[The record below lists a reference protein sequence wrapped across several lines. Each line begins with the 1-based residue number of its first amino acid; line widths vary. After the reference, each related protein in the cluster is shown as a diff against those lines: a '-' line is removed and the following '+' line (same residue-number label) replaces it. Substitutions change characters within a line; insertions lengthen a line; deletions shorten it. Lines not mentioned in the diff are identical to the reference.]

1 MLPPMQRR
9 RSSALRMV
17 VALWFASAA
26 SVTHAQ
32 QTPPEP
38 APPEP
43 PGTAEPAP
51 EPTPAEP
58 APTPETSDAGQGAAG
73 SNAAEGASDAPTP
86 PPPPADDGDYAG
98 VGASTDD
105 DPLSYESSDE
115 EETLYSSRSED
126 DLHEF
131 SVRVDPLSWLL
142 LGRFPIEL
150 EIGVWKFLSIELVP
164 VLVTAA
170 KPIALNY
177 ARLDDV
183 LSQSSRGIGPI
194 SGASL
199 GVGVWLFGEPFSG
212 YVVRINFTNYAYTY
226 EAADE
231 AGVFD
236 RVEHTERRLTA
247 FFGSHSRFGAFTFA
261 GGLGLGLELN
271 QAERCRLAYTTTDG
285 EREIAAD
292 SSNCNGHQ
300 LIAIDRDLSETAD
313 LNGPLHPVYFEARFS
328 LGFVF

>member
-1 MLPPMQRR
+1 MLTPMQRSR
-9 RSSALRMV
+9 LSAALRMV
-17 VALWFASAA
+17 VALGCVSAA
-26 SVTHAQ
+26 FVARAQ
-32 QTPPEP
+32 PVPADQAPPEPSAREPEPTPEP
-38 APPEP
+38 APQ
-43 PGTAEPAP
+43 PAP
-51 EPTPAEP
+51 EPSTSGQ
-58 APTPETSDAGQGAAG
+58 PEADGDG
-73 SNAAEGASDAPTP
+73 PTP

-98 VGASTDD
+98 VGGDTDD

-115 EETLYSSRSED
+115 EERLYTARDEEE
-126 DLHEF
+126 LHEF

-150 EIGVWKFLSIELVP
+150 EIGVWKFLSVELVP
-164 VLVTAA
+164 LFVTAA

-183 LSQSSRGIGPI
+183 LSQSSRGLGPM

-199 GVGVWLFGEPFSG
+199 GVGAWLFGEPFSG
-212 YVVRINFTNYAYTY
+212 YVIRLNFTNYAYTY
-226 EAADE
+226 EAADS

-236 RVEHTERRLTA
+236 RVEFTERRLVA

-271 QAERCRLAYTTTDG
+271 QAERCDLAYVTGEDG
-285 EREIAAD
+285 EREIAGRT
-292 SSNCNGHQ
+292 SNCNGHQ
-300 LIAIDRDLSETAD
+300 QIALDRDLSETAD
-313 LNGPLHPVYFEARFS
+313 LNGPLHPVYFVARFS